1 MDWAVSCGTCNHECL
16 LQFLKISGVLKDGPC
31 ISVEIKVVCVLVV
44 FFSLVGISLFP
55 SAL

>member
-16 LQFLKISGVLKDGPC
+16 LQFLKISGALKDGPC